1 VGVQHHLLTFRRWAS
16 KLKLRMDGNTHTAHP
31 IKTKLDVNSRLLVV
45 FSLFFIAFT
54 IELRQKRVYFV
65 FDSVVNQ

>member
-1 VGVQHHLLTFRRWAS
+1 MLVIKLFTAKKPKHRGV
-16 KLKLRMDGNTHTAHP
+16 GNTHTAHH
-31 IKTKLDVNSRLLVV
+31 IKTKLDVNSRLLAV